1 MSGWIGAVAALALQS
16 GAAPQTGWTWSLYE
30 SQGPVVLA
38 EEIPDTRYLRL
49 TMECEPH
56 SGVAQLSI
64 YGEGFQ
70 GFATAQAGA
79 AAATAEATRVRDATR
94 LALRVDHPVFVAF
107 AADGEL
113 NLTLGEQKRA
123 VVVPRAHL
131 AKLRRF
137 VQLCG
142 D

>member
-1 MSGWIGAVAALALQS
+1 MSGWIGAVAALALQA
-16 GAAPQTGWTWSLYE
+16 GAPPETGWTWSLYE

-38 EEIPDTRYLRL
+38 EEIPDTRHLRL
-49 TMECEPH
+49 TLECEPR
-56 SGVAQLSI
+56 SGVAQLSV
-64 YGEGFQ
+64 YGQGFQ

-79 AAATAEATRVRDATR
+79 ATATAEATRVRDATR
-94 LALRVDHPVFVAF
+94 LALRVDHPVFAAF

-113 NLTLGEQKRA
+113 TVTLGEDRRA
-123 VVVPRAHL
+123 VSVPRPHL

-142 D
+142 G